1 MGKVIKFPT
10 KKQLMGYR
18 IPLYT
23 QNEIFVVQTV
33 LLLYARM
40 FGYHQ
45 AITASTLKKIDPEIV
60 INCLNM
66 AIVSN
71 VFNKDSLETMKKI
84 LCSIEEVRITG

>member
-1 MGKVIKFPT
+1 MGKVIKFP
-10 KKQLMGYR
+10 KKTNLTGYR

-23 QNEIFVVQTV
+23 QNEVLIVQTV

-45 AITASTLKKIDPEIV
+45 LITMSTLKKVDPEIV

-66 AIVSN
+66 AVASS
-71 VFNKDSLETMKKI
+71 VFSKDATETMKKI
-84 LCSIEEVRITG
+84 LCSIEEVRIAQ